1 MHGLRVLHKTQT
13 RAIHFNLPERKMVM
27 GKYLFN
33 PFTQNFTIIPKPAKP
48 GFFTL
53 SARDGKLEWLVQKDP
68 NMKTVTI
75 DFSSTAIQYV
85 SSAGILP
92 RVQIARAD
100 ASYLKNITD
109 PNLHSHEVLLEPGSN
124 TSTFSVGVF
133 LDPDQGAV
141 IRMLPSVAINVFPVP
156 DSAGN
161 NVAFLYLMTFDTD
174 STVNISVYDV
184 APPPSDTLAP

>member
-1 MHGLRVLHKTQT
+1 
-13 RAIHFNLPERKMVM
+13 M

-33 PFTQNFTIIPKPAKP
+33 PFTQNFTIIPKPAKA

-68 NMKTVTI
+68 NLKTVTI
-75 DFSSTAIQYV
+75 DFSSTAIQFV

-109 PNLHSHEVLLEPGSN
+109 PNLYSHEVLLESGATN

-133 LDPDQGAV
+133 LAPDQGANL
-141 IRMLPSVAINVFPVP
+141 RMLPSVAINVFPIP
-156 DSAGN
+156 DSAGD

-184 APPPSDTLAP
+184 EPPPSDTLAP